1 MDAPLNNTVSQL
13 ACLMLPWDR
22 TFFKMEQPIAKRRV
36 SLLKAAAKVRKLR
49 ASELLETYGSS
60 ASLELSFSSIFS
72 ALLEIVAF
80 GGL

>member
-1 MDAPLNNTVSQL
+1 MPDAAVRSHLFQDGISL
-13 ACLMLPWDR
+13 LL
-22 TFFKMEQPIAKRRV
+22 KRKV
-36 SLLKAAAKVRKLR
+36 SLLKASAEVRKLR
-49 ASELLETYGSS
+49 ASEPPETHGSS